1 MCGDLMRPRDTIL
14 ALPDCFGAAFAR
26 DKFVLAGHSVH
37 HKSSD

>member
-1 MCGDLMRPRDTIL
+1 MSGDLMRPRDTIP

-37 HKSSD
+37 HKLSD